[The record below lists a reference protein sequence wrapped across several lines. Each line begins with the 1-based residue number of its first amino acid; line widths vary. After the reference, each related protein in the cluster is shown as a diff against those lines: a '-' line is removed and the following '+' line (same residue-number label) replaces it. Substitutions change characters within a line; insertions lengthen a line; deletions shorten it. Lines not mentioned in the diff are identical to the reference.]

1 MNHEAH
7 DEIEDHEES
16 LLITQS
22 SCPSIV
28 VVVFVARTEI

>member
-7 DEIEDHEES
+7 DEIEDHEEFF
-16 LLITQS
+16 LITQS

-28 VVVFVARTEI
+28 FVAFVAQGDR

>member
-7 DEIEDHEES
+7 DEIEDHEEFF
-16 LLITQS
+16 LITRS

-28 VVVFVARTEI
+28 VVAFVAKAEI